1 MKKFIKYTISAAVL
15 ASMFQI
21 TTPTYAERIQKSQ
34 IEEQKAQVEDIETQ
48 LQQLGNRITIAMDK
62 VQKLNEQIQG
72 QQVKIE
78 QAKVEI
84 EQAQKDLDTHKE
96 IYSERLKSI
105 QAEGKTSVATYAE
118 FLLTSNDLS
127 QFLTR
132 FSAISMIIEKDTD
145 MLNSLKEKQQALE
158 AAKEKLQ
165 TELADLNKNKEQLA
179 AEQKKIEEDKSK
191 AERILAEKQ
200 SELSNLETEFAA
212 QEERDR
218 QERIAREEAAR
229 QARLAEQRAA
239 QERAAQQRATQQS
252 SSGSSSK
259 PAPSIPVNVPASA
272 SADAIISYA
281 KQFLGVPYVWGGST
295 PAGFDCSGFT
305 SYVFRNAAGIS
316 LPRVSSAQQRVG
328 TAVSLNEVQPGD
340 LVFRGS
346 PAYHVGIY
354 IGGGLYI
361 HAPQTGDVVK
371 IAGFNPAKFT
381 NARRV
386 LQ

>member
-1 MKKFIKYTISAAVL
+1 MKKIIKYTISAAVL

-105 QAEGKTSVATYAE
+105 QAEGKTSIATYAE

-239 QERAAQQRATQQS
+239 QQRATQQVAQS

-259 PAPSIPVNVPASA
+259 PAPSISVNVPASA

-316 LPRVSSAQQRVG
+316 LPRVSSDQQRVG
-328 TAVSLNEVQPGD
+328 TAVSLNDVQPGD